1 MVNYEVECVARRSLI
16 RKSKRSIT
24 NIRLPASLV
33 YCTTID
39 KSAYGGE
46 IDLWRQMANFSNN
59 ALFNLTLPFEYAH
72 IAGLI
77 FNNNT

>member
-1 MVNYEVECVARRSLI
+1 MAL
-16 RKSKRSIT
+16 
-24 NIRLPASLV
+24 LV
-33 YCTTID
+33 YRTTMD

-59 ALFNLTLPFEYAH
+59 ALFDLTLTFEYAH